1 MQFFNPVETQFGHGV
16 RKGLIK
22 DCNNKNTLIFCTKSA
37 LKRYSSDKI
46 ISLLLTNKN
55 INFEHNFSSNPSIE
69 EIENIC
75 KKNKNNNFEIII
87 GLGGGSAMDAAKIA
101 SVAIPAYQL
110 ELSILD
116 LIDNTQ
122 LLKNIKKILCILVP
136 TTAGTGSEVTPFAT
150 IWDYKNNKKKSL
162 SDKSMYAEKAYIDPD
177 FLIGIPLQ
185 IAISTGLDA
194 LNQAFESIWNKN
206 SNKKSRAFARQ
217 SALLSLK
224 SLPEIHMIDK
234 NKDLRKNI
242 AHSSFLAG
250 LAISHTRT
258 SICHSI
264 SYPLTLR
271 HGIDHGLACA
281 FSMLEVYKFNKDFI
295 KEDIEYLT
303 NFLKEDPY
311 IALQN
316 IYKKHQIEKMISEL
330 LPKES
335 EFFVSIEDFITEG
348 RFENNIKHCQDDD
361 LISIITNSY
370 YRLRSY

>member
-1 MQFFNPVETQFGHGV
+1 
-16 RKGLIK
+16 
-22 DCNNKNTLIFCTKSA
+22 
-37 LKRYSSDKI
+37 
-46 ISLLLTNKN
+46 
-55 INFEHNFSSNPSIE
+55 
-69 EIENIC
+69 
-75 KKNKNNNFEIII
+75 
-87 GLGGGSAMDAAKIA
+87 
-101 SVAIPAYQL
+101 
-110 ELSILD
+110 
-116 LIDNTQ
+116 
-122 LLKNIKKILCILVP
+122 
-136 TTAGTGSEVTPFAT
+136 
-150 IWDYKNNKKKSL
+150 
-162 SDKSMYAEKAYIDPD
+162 
-177 FLIGIPLQ
+177 
-185 IAISTGLDA
+185 
-194 LNQAFESIWNKN
+194 
-206 SNKKSRAFARQ
+206 
-217 SALLSLK
+217 
-224 SLPEIHMIDK
+224 MIDK